1 MQAIH
6 PHQPEEHEAL
16 ILDGDHDRRR
26 SLGRW
31 VGRAGYVPRGIE
43 TAEKARME
51 LADPHSRFI
60 LADPALLDPE
70 GRTLFDQITSRFL
83 PVTGTCLD
91 ASGGTSSPIR
101 VDAGLSRF
109 GRLIGRSEAM
119 QRLYNQALR
128 VAPTSATVFLI
139 GESGTGKELAA
150 ELIHGLSDRSARPFV
165 PLNCGALSPGLIE
178 SELFGHERGSFT
190 GADRRRPGLFEVAD
204 GGTLFLDEITEMPLD
219 LQVKLLRVLESGQ
232 VRRVGGERAID
243 IDVRVIA
250 ATNQDPERAA
260 SDGSLRED
268 LLYRLLVFPIAL
280 PPLRERRE
288 DIVLI
293 ARHYLG
299 LFNRQDDLHKELTD
313 GALEVMQT
321 HPWPGNV
328 RELRNALERAFILS
342 DGEIS
347 ERAFPLQPLGARS
360 QGEEDD
366 IGVRVGMPTAEAE
379 RRLILATLDRFQ
391 GDKKRAASILGISLK
406 TLYNRLSVYRASS
419 GRGVGGTGTPPV
431 QSSPRKAGP
440 AALPDP

>member
-6 PHQPEEHEAL
+6 HNQPDDHEAL
-16 ILDGDHDRRR
+16 ILDGDQDRCR

-31 VGRAGYVPRGIE
+31 VGRAGYVPRAIE
-43 TAEKARME
+43 TPEKARLE
-51 LADPHSRFI
+51 LTDPHSRFI

-70 GRTLFDQITSRFL
+70 GRTLFDEIAGRFL
-83 PVTGTCLD
+83 PVTGICLD
-91 ASGGTSSPIR
+91 VSGGTPSPIR

-109 GRLIGRSEAM
+109 GRLIGRSESM
-119 QRLYNQALR
+119 QHLYNQALR

-139 GESGTGKELAA
+139 GESGTGKELTA
-150 ELIHGLSDRSARPFV
+150 ELIHGLSDRSGRPFV

-243 IDVRVIA
+243 VDVRVIA
-250 ATNQDPERAA
+250 ATNRDPEQAVSER
-260 SDGSLRED
+260 SLRED
-268 LLYRLLVFPIAL
+268 LLYRLLVFPIEL

-293 ARHYLG
+293 ARHYLDF
-299 LFNRQDDLHKELTD
+299 FNRQDDLEKEITD
-313 GALEVMQT
+313 EAIERLQT
-321 HPWPGNV
+321 HAWPGNV

-347 ERAFPLQPLGARS
+347 ARSLPPLQPIGARD
-360 QGEEDD
+360 QKNEGD
-366 IGVRVGMPTAEAE
+366 IGVRVGMATAEAE
-379 RRLILATLDRFQ
+379 QRLILATLDRFQ
-391 GDKKRAASILGISLK
+391 GDKKRAASTLGISLK
-406 TLYNRLSVYRASS
+406 TLYNRLSVYRAAVAD
-419 GRGVGGTGTPPV
+419 GEKCVC
-431 QSSPRKAGP
+431 
-440 AALPDP
+440 

>member
-6 PHQPEEHEAL
+6 LNQPEDHEAL
-16 ILDGDHDRRR
+16 ILDGDHDRCR

-31 VGRAGYVPRGIE
+31 VGRAGYVPRAIE
-43 TAEKARME
+43 TPEKARLE

-60 LADPALLDPE
+60 LADPALLGPE
-70 GRTLFDQITSRFL
+70 GRTLFDQIASRLL

-91 ASGGTSSPIR
+91 ATRGTPGGAPRPARS
-101 VDAGLSRF
+101 DAGLSRF
-109 GRLIGRSEAM
+109 GRLIGRSESM

-128 VAPTSATVFLI
+128 VAPTSATVFLV
-139 GESGTGKELAA
+139 GESGTGKELTA
-150 ELIHGLSDRSARPFV
+150 ELIHGLSDRSGRPFV

-243 IDVRVIA
+243 VDVRVIA
-250 ATNQDPERAA
+250 ATNRDPEQAA
-260 SDGSLRED
+260 SEGSLRED
-268 LLYRLLVFPIAL
+268 LLYRLLVFPIEL
-280 PPLRERRE
+280 PPLRDRRE
-288 DIVLI
+288 DIVQI
-293 ARHYLG
+293 AGHYLD

-313 GALEVMQT
+313 GAIEMLQA
-321 HPWPGNV
+321 HSWPGNV

-342 DGEIS
+342 DEAIS
-347 ERAFPLQPLGARS
+347 DRGLPLQPLGARS
-360 QGEEDD
+360 QSEQSEEGD

-391 GDKKRAASILGISLK
+391 GDKKRAASTLGISLK
-406 TLYNRLSVYRASS
+406 TLYNRLSVYRA
-419 GRGVGGTGTPPV
+419 GAERGANSV
-431 QSSPRKAGP
+431 SDH
-440 AALPDP
+440 LP

>member
-1 MQAIH
+1 MQAQATH
-6 PHQPEEHEAL
+6 PNQPDDHEAL
-16 ILDGDHDRRR
+16 ILDGDHDRCR

-31 VGRAGYVPRGIE
+31 VGRAGYVPRSIE
-43 TAEKARME
+43 TPEKARLE
-51 LADPHSRFI
+51 LTDPHSRFI

-70 GRTLFDQITSRFL
+70 GRTLFDQIASRLL

-91 ASGGTSSPIR
+91 GSGGAPSPIR
-101 VDAGLSRF
+101 ADAGLSRF
-109 GRLIGRSEAM
+109 GRLIGRSESM

-128 VAPTSATVFLI
+128 VAPTSATVFLV
-139 GESGTGKELAA
+139 GESGTGKELTA

-243 IDVRVIA
+243 VDVRVIA
-250 ATNQDPERAA
+250 ATNRDPEQAA
-260 SDGSLRED
+260 SEGRLRED
-268 LLYRLLVFPIAL
+268 LLYRLLVFPIEL

-288 DIVLI
+288 DIVQI
-293 ARHYLG
+293 AHHYLD

-313 GALEVMQT
+313 GAIEALQA
-321 HPWPGNV
+321 HSWPGNV

-342 DGEIS
+342 DEEIS
-347 ERAFPLQPLGARS
+347 DHAFPLQPLGARS
-360 QGEEDD
+360 QGEEGD
-366 IGVRVGMPTAEAE
+366 IGVRVGMGTAEGE

-406 TLYNRLSVYRASS
+406 TLYNRLSVYRASAEN
-419 GRGVGGTGTPPV
+419 GG
-431 QSSPRKAGP
+431 GP
-440 AALPDP
+440 

>member
-1 MQAIH
+1 M
-6 PHQPEEHEAL
+6 P
-16 ILDGDHDRRR
+16 
-26 SLGRW
+26 
-31 VGRAGYVPRGIE
+31 RAIE
-43 TAEKARME
+43 TPEKARLE
-51 LADPHSRFI
+51 LTAPHSRFI

-70 GRTLFDQITSRFL
+70 GRTLFDQIASRIL

-91 ASGGTSSPIR
+91 APGERSGPVR
-101 VDAGLSRF
+101 ADAGLSRF
-109 GRLIGRSEAM
+109 GRLIGRSESM

-128 VAPTSATVFLI
+128 VAPTSATVFLV
-139 GESGTGKELAA
+139 GESGTGKELTA
-150 ELIHGLSDRSARPFV
+150 ELIHGLSDRSTRPFV

-243 IDVRVIA
+243 VDVRVIA
-250 ATNQDPERAA
+250 ATNRDPERAA
-260 SDGSLRED
+260 SEGSLRED
-268 LLYRLLVFPIAL
+268 LLYRLLVFPIEL

-293 ARHYLG
+293 ARHYLD
-299 LFNRQDDLHKELTD
+299 LFNRQDDLRKELTD
-313 GALEVMQT
+313 GAIEALQT
-321 HPWPGNV
+321 HAWPGNV

-342 DGEIS
+342 DGEIT
-347 ERAFPLQPLGARS
+347 AHGFPLQPIGARD
-360 QGEEDD
+360 QKDEDD

-391 GDKKRAASILGISLK
+391 GDKKRAASTLGISLK
-406 TLYNRLSVYRASS
+406 TLYNRLSVYRASE
-419 GRGVGGTGTPPV
+419 GRA
-431 QSSPRKAGP
+431 SAGNGAP
-440 AALPDP
+440 SAQ